1 MQFLLLLHAL
11 SRTAKKKP
19 APPHARSTRPHPCPV
34 RPSLRGEPAWVPGA
48 AQHCPPP
55 RPAHGYG
62 ILAPGAGSGDAQPTP
77 HPNPSSPLHTSTP
90 PHPAPETS
98 LHPKPPGAA
107 RNRQALRLRRLAVVA
122 NAFACEQQAFVENTE
137 QPMIGDR
144 GAPRPHVC
152 RRPNP
157 LRCRPHRRSPRPF
170 RALRGA
176 GAASA
181 SARAQRAAARPRE
194 RSWRRPS

>member
-1 MQFLLLLHAL
+1 MGTRG
-11 SRTAKKKP
+11 RTA
-19 APPHARSTRPHPCPV
+19 
-34 RPSLRGEPAWVPGA
+34 L
-48 AQHCPPP
+48 PPP
-55 RPAHGYG
+55 STSPR
-62 ILAPGAGSGDAQPTP
+62 LRDSGSRCRVRGCTANPTSQPLLSSPHLHTPTP
-77 HPNPSSPLHTSTP
+77 CTRNL
-90 PHPAPETS
+90 PAPETARRCA
-98 LHPKPPGAA
+98 KPPGAA